1 MLSTGINELDNRLG
15 GLAEGRYYLLT
26 GTPGAGKTTA
36 ALHFISEG
44 LRADETCVI
53 LTQENPEDLFAQA
66 QYIGHDFEDAVASDK
81 LIVLQYRLDFSTNY
95 ARVANPKVVSRELIE
110 ALQGARPT
118 RLVVD
123 SILPFVQ
130 AGGLNHGAVEALLH
144 VMDELQ
150 ATCYF
155 TVPGDLGDSFYAR
168 LYDPLVSGAAGVLH
182 FEMWQD
188 GVRQLGIRKIRHNP
202 RSTEPLRFIIR
213 SGVGIVEYGDQ
224 TVSMIPAEAANSVAL
239 INTGGFI
246 GGDFF
251 AGLQQNY
258 NLLTFTSLE
267 EAGPAV
273 VREQLGC
280 LIVAIDPLQT
290 DTVFAF
296 VHNLRKGGDGVPV
309 VLVAATEGLRA
320 ATRSRGLRSG
330 ADEFITSDASPQE
343 FLSKVEAARMRGPRT
358 QVDRLKRETVLVQ
371 PRDASG
377 KPLIIAESELIR
389 AVRHHVQSSE
399 HPFFA
404 VVRLTPAPGTREQ
417 TWQALADCLRLGDG
431 DLIGNTSNGNLVLY
445 LHDISRRHVKE
456 LMDRIFD
463 ADPRLSAPT
472 SMDLLS
478 YPADAGR
485 ISQWINS
492 AEAGEPLRAHG

>member
-1 MLSTGINELDNRLG
+1 MLSTGINELDYRLG
-15 GLAEGRYYLLT
+15 GLAAGRYYLLT

-36 ALHFISEG
+36 CLHFISEG
-44 LRADETCVI
+44 LRADEPCVI

-66 QYIGHDFEDAVASDK
+66 QFIGHDFEDAVANDK

-95 ARVANPKVVSRELIE
+95 GRVANPKVVARELID
-110 ALQGARPT
+110 ALQGVRPT
-118 RLVVD
+118 RFVVD

-144 VMDELQ
+144 VMDDLQ
-150 ATCYF
+150 STCYF

-182 FEMWQD
+182 FEMLQG
-188 GVRQLGIRKIRHNP
+188 GVRQLGIRKIRTPP
-202 RSTEPLRFIIR
+202 RSTEPLRFVIR

-224 TVSMIPAEAANSVAL
+224 PVGMIPVESAQSVAL
-239 INTGGFI
+239 VNTGGFI

-251 AGLQQNY
+251 AGLQNSY
-258 NLLTFTSLE
+258 SLVTFASLE
-267 EAGPAV
+267 EAAPAI
-273 VREQLGC
+273 VRERFGC
-280 LIVAIDPLQT
+280 VIIAIDPMQPDLA
-290 DTVFAF
+290 FGF
-296 VHNLRKGGDGVPV
+296 VHNLRKAGDGVPV
-309 VLVAATEGLRA
+309 VLVAASEGLRA

-330 ADEFITSDASPQE
+330 ADEFITTDASPQE
-343 FLSKVEAARMRGPRT
+343 FLSKVETTRTRGPRS
-358 QVDRLKRETVLVQ
+358 QAERLKRETLLVQ
-371 PRDASG
+371 PRDEAG
-377 KPLIIAESELIR
+377 KPLIIAETELVR
-389 AVRHHVQSSE
+389 VVRHHMQSAE

-404 VVRLTPAPGTREQ
+404 IVRLTPAPGTRDQ

-431 DLIGNTSNGNLVLY
+431 DLIANTSGGNLVLY

-463 ADPRLSAPT
+463 ADPRLTAPS

-478 YPADAGR
+478 YPGDAVR

-492 AEAGEPLRAHG
+492 PEAGEPLRAHG